1 MAFWQVP
8 LKEESQKLCTFNT
21 PFGHYCYRRLPYGIT
36 SASEVFHK
44 TVQQTFD
51 DIDGVKVYIDDL
63 VIWGES
69 KEQHNERLFQVLD

>member
-1 MAFWQVP
+1 M
-8 LKEESQKLCTFNT
+8 FNI
-21 PFGHYCYRRLPYGIT
+21 PFGRYCYRRLPYGIT

-44 TVQQTFD
+44 TVQQIFD

-69 KEQHNERLFQVLD
+69 KEQHDERLFQVLD